1 MPPEL
6 NVILSA
12 LHDEARKWQGLS
24 DTIAPIKTVVEGL
37 HLDPTAFFIGMDANV
52 AVHSAAYDGFQSFMV
67 TILGGAVT
75 EFDQL
80 GTALNKIADIYD
92 EADQVIAVDLNRVY
106 SA

>member
-6 NVILSA
+6 NVVLSA
-12 LHDEARKWQGLS
+12 LRDEARKWQGLS
-24 DTIAPIKTVVEGL
+24 DTVTPIKTVVEGL
-37 HLDPTAFFIGMDANV
+37 HLGPSAFFIGDASV
-52 AVHSAAYDGFQSFMV
+52 VVHSQAYNGFQSFMV

-80 GTALNKIADIYD
+80 GSALNKIADIYD
-92 EADQVIAVDLNRVY
+92 EADQLIALDLNEVY

>member
-6 NVILSA
+6 NVVLSA
-12 LHDEARKWQGLS
+12 LRDEARKWQGLS
-24 DTIAPIKTVVEGL
+24 DSMAPTKNTVTGL
-37 HLDPTAFFIGMDANV
+37 HLGANAFFIGEANV
-52 AVHSAAYDGFQSFMV
+52 LVHSGAYDGFQAFMT

-75 EFDQL
+75 EFEQL

-92 EADQVIAVDLNRVY
+92 EADEQVAIDLNSVY

>member
-6 NVILSA
+6 NVIVSA
-12 LHDEARKWQGLS
+12 LRDEARKWQGLS
-24 DTIAPIKTVVEGL
+24 DSVAPIKTVVEGL
-37 HLDPTAFFIGMDANV
+37 HLSPSAFFIGDANV
-52 AVHSAAYDGFQSFMV
+52 ALHSQAYNGFQSFMV

-80 GTALNKIADIYD
+80 GTALNNIADIYD